1 MQKIVSLALLLVLFA
16 SCRSK
21 KIQSDN
27 LSYVQK
33 VKFNEHYFNASKQ
46 KSIGNYEE
54 ALKEFEASYRINP
67 KSHASMYQMANI
79 SFRNKNLD
87 EAIYWGEKSI
97 KANPYY
103 NHWYYGQLGQF
114 YNRAGQYEKSAKI
127 FQKMIENEPYRSTNY
142 IEAANQNINAQ
153 SFKEAIKILNKYQE
167 IFGVEEESAR
177 KLEQL
182 YIKLNKPDQAL
193 NEIAKLTI
201 ANPDEVRYWG
211 LLAETQ
217 MTLGK
222 KDEAEKS
229 YKKIISLDSLNGY
242 AQFGLADIARAKGD
256 NETSFNHL
264 LMGFKDERVKLLNKL
279 QVISSY
285 YVLMQRDEKSRQQV
299 FNLGEILLATHPNEA
314 LSYVVY
320 SDLLYAVNKFEES
333 RNYLVKSLDIE
344 NSDFKVWQK
353 LLSIDEQLNNMKT
366 LEEDSRKAMEV
377 FPNIPALYIY
387 NGFAL
392 IALKQF
398 EKSIVVSQD
407 GLSYAIQQKDKIQ
420 LLLNLAD
427 ANHQLKKYNEADKAF
442 DAVLNLEPNNTL
454 ALNNYAYFLSL
465 RNERLDEAEALVKRA
480 LKHDPD
486 NPSYLDTYGWI
497 LFQKKNYAEAIVQ
510 LKLALKEAPK
520 NPEIL
525 EHLGDALYKSGDIA
539 GAQIQWKKALDNKSG
554 DAGLERKI
562 SSGLIDK

>member
-16 SCRSK
+16 SCRSR

-27 LSYVQK
+27 LPYEQK

-46 KSIGNYEE
+46 KSIGNFDE
-54 ALKEFEASYRINP
+54 AFKEFEACYRINP
-67 KSHASMYQMANI
+67 KSHATMYQLANI

-97 KANPYY
+97 KTNPNY

-114 YNRAGQYEKSAKI
+114 YNRAGQFEKAAKI
-127 FQKMIENEPYRSTNY
+127 FEKMIGNEPYRSTNY

-153 SFKEAIKILNKYQE
+153 SFKDAIKILNKYQE

-182 YIKLNKPDQAL
+182 YIKLNKPEQAL
-193 NEIAKLTI
+193 NEIVKLTV

-222 KDEAEKS
+222 IDEAEKS
-229 YKKIISLDSLNGY
+229 YKKIIGLDSLNGY
-242 AQFGLADIARAKGD
+242 AQFGLADIARSKGD
-256 NETSFNHL
+256 NETSFKHL
-264 LMGFKDERVKLLNKL
+264 VMGFKDERVKLVNKL

-285 YVLMQRDEKSRQQV
+285 YVLMQRDEKSRKQV
-299 FNLGEILLATHPNEA
+299 FMLGETLLLTHPNEA

-320 SDLLYAVNKFEES
+320 SDLLYAINKFDES
-333 RNYLVKSLDIE
+333 RDYLVKSLDIE

-353 LLSIDEQLNNMKT
+353 LLSIDEQLNNMKM
-366 LEEDSRKAMEV
+366 LEEDSRKAMEI

-387 NGFAL
+387 NGFSL

-398 EKSIVVSQD
+398 EKSTVVSQD

-427 ANHQLKKYNEADKAF
+427 ANHQLKKYKDADKAF

-465 RNERLDEAEALVKRA
+465 RNERLDEAEVFVKRA
-480 LKHDPD
+480 LKIEPE

-497 LFQKKNYAEAIVQ
+497 LFQMKNYAEAIIQ
-510 LKLALKEAPK
+510 LNLALKEAPK

-525 EHLGDALYKSGDIA
+525 EHLGDALYKSGDTA
-539 GAQIQWKKALDNKSG
+539 GAQMQWKKALDNKG
-554 DAGLERKI
+554 GAADLERKI
-562 SSGLIDK
+562 SKGLID

>member
-1 MQKIVSLALLLVLFA
+1 MQKIVSLVLLLLLFA

-21 KIQSDN
+21 KIQSEN
-27 LSYVQK
+27 LTFEQR
-33 VKFNEHYFNASKQ
+33 VKFNEHFFNASKQ
-46 KSIGNYEE
+46 KAIGNYDE
-54 ALKEFEASYRINP
+54 AYKEFEASYRINP
-67 KSHASMYQMANI
+67 KSHASMYQLANI
-79 SFRNKNLD
+79 SFKNKQLD

-97 KANPYY
+97 KANPIY
-103 NHWYYGQLGQF
+103 NHWYFGQLGQF
-114 YNRAGQYEKSAKI
+114 YNRAGQYEKSASV
-127 FQKMIENEPYRSTNY
+127 FSKMIENEPYRPTNY

-153 SFKEAIKILNKYQE
+153 SYKEAIKILNKYQE
-167 IFGVEEESAR
+167 KFGVEEESAR

-182 YIKLNKPDQAL
+182 YLKLNKPELAL
-193 NEIAKLTI
+193 NEIAKLTL

-229 YKKIISLDSLNGY
+229 YKKIIALDSLNGY

-256 NETSFNHL
+256 NETSFKHL
-264 LMGFKDERVKLLNKL
+264 IMGFKDERVKLLNKL

-285 YVLMQRDEKSRQQV
+285 YVLMQRDEKSRTQV
-299 FNLGEILLATHPNEA
+299 FSLGETLLATHPNDA

-320 SDLLYAVNKFEES
+320 SDLLYAVNKFDES
-333 RNYLVKSLDIE
+333 RNYLVKSLEIE

-353 LLSIDEQLNNMKT
+353 LLSIDEQLNNMT
-366 LEEDSRKAMEV
+366 MLEEDSRKAMEV

-387 NGFAL
+387 NGFSL
-392 IALKQF
+392 IALKQY
-398 EKSIVVSQD
+398 EKSLIVSQD

-427 ANHQLKKYNEADKAF
+427 ANHQLKKYSEADKAF
-442 DAVLNLEPNNTL
+442 DAVLSLEPDNTL

-465 RNERLDEAEALVKRA
+465 RNERLTEAETFVKRA
-480 LKHDPD
+480 LKNEPD

-497 LFQKKNYAEAIVQ
+497 LYQMKKYPEAIVQ
-510 LKLALKEAPK
+510 LNLALKEAPK
-520 NPEIL
+520 NPEII
-525 EHLGDALYKSGDIA
+525 EHLGDALYKSGDTE
-539 GAQIQWKKALDNKSG
+539 GAVIQWKKALELRGTSFELDK
-554 DAGLERKI
+554 KI
-562 SSGLIDK
+562 SNGLVD

>member
-27 LSYVQK
+27 LTYEQK

-46 KSIGNYEE
+46 KSIGNFDE
-54 ALKEFEASYRINP
+54 AFKEFEACYRINP
-67 KSHASMYQMANI
+67 KSHASMYQLANI
-79 SFRNKNLD
+79 SFRNKQLD
-87 EAIYWGEKSI
+87 DAIYWGEKSI
-97 KANPYY
+97 KTDPYY
-103 NHWYYGQLGQF
+103 NHWYYGQLAQF
-114 YNRAGQYEKSAKI
+114 YSRAGQNEKSVKI
-127 FQKMIENEPYRSTNY
+127 FQKMIDNEPLRPTNY

-153 SFKEAIKILNKYQE
+153 SFKEAIKILNKYQD

-182 YIKLNKPDQAL
+182 YIKLNKPEQAL

-222 KDEAEKS
+222 KDDAQKS
-229 YKKIISLDSLNGY
+229 YTKIIGLDSLNGY
-242 AQFGLADIARAKGD
+242 AHFGLADIERAKGN
-256 NETSFNHL
+256 NETSFKHL
-264 LMGFKDERVKLLNKL
+264 IMGFKDERVKLINKL

-285 YVLMQRDEKSRQQV
+285 YVLMQRDEKSRLQV
-299 FNLGEILLATHPNEA
+299 FSLGETLLITHPHEA

-333 RNYLVKSLDIE
+333 RTYLVKSLDIE

-366 LEEDSRKAMEV
+366 LEEDSHKAMEG

-398 EKSIVVSQD
+398 EKSTVVSQD

-427 ANHQLKKYNEADKAF
+427 ANHQLKKYKEADKAF

-465 RNERLDEAEALVKRA
+465 RNERLDEAENLVKRA
-480 LKHDPD
+480 LKNEPD

-497 LFQKKNYAEAIVQ
+497 LFQKKNYSEAISQ
-510 LKLALKEAPK
+510 LKMALKETPK

-525 EHLGDALYKSGDIA
+525 EHLGDALYKSGDTA
-539 GAQIQWKKALDNKSG
+539 GAQVQWKKALDSKGS
-554 DAGLERKI
+554 DADLERKI
-562 SSGLIDK
+562 NKGSID

>member
-27 LSYVQK
+27 LTYEQK

-46 KSIGNYEE
+46 KSIGNFDE
-54 ALKEFEASYRINP
+54 AFKEFEACYRINP
-67 KSHASMYQMANI
+67 KSHASMYQLANI
-79 SFRNKNLD
+79 SFRNKQLD
-87 EAIYWGEKSI
+87 DAIYWGEKSI
-97 KANPYY
+97 KTDPYY
-103 NHWYYGQLGQF
+103 NHWYYGQLAQF
-114 YNRAGQYEKSAKI
+114 YSRAGQNEKSVKI
-127 FQKMIENEPYRSTNY
+127 FQKMIDNEPLRPTNY

-153 SFKEAIKILNKYQE
+153 SFKEAIKILNKYQN

-182 YIKLNKPDQAL
+182 YIKLNKPEQAL

-222 KDEAEKS
+222 KDDAQKS
-229 YKKIISLDSLNGY
+229 YTKIIGLDSLNGY
-242 AQFGLADIARAKGD
+242 AHFGLADIERAKGN
-256 NETSFNHL
+256 NETSFKHL
-264 LMGFKDERVKLLNKL
+264 IMGFKDERVKLINKL

-285 YVLMQRDEKSRQQV
+285 YVLMQRDEKSRLQV
-299 FNLGEILLATHPNEA
+299 FSLGETLLITHPHEA

-333 RNYLVKSLDIE
+333 RTYLVKSLDIE

-366 LEEDSRKAMEV
+366 LEEDSHKAMEG

-398 EKSIVVSQD
+398 EKSTVVSQD

-427 ANHQLKKYNEADKAF
+427 ANHQLKKYKEADKAF

-465 RNERLDEAEALVKRA
+465 RNERLDEAENLVKRA
-480 LKHDPD
+480 LKNEPD

-497 LFQKKNYAEAIVQ
+497 LFQKKNYSEAISQ
-510 LKLALKEAPK
+510 LKMALKETPK

-525 EHLGDALYKSGDIA
+525 EHLGDALYKSGDTA
-539 GAQIQWKKALDNKSG
+539 GAQVQWKKALDSKGS
-554 DAGLERKI
+554 DADLERKI
-562 SSGLIDK
+562 NKGSID